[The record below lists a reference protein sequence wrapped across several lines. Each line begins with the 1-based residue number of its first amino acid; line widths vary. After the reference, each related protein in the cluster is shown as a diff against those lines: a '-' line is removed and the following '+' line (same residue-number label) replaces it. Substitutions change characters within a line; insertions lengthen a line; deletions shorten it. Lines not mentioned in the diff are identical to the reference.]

1 MTPAKVNVLI
11 AQFAYG
17 GTGGVPWVLPSH
29 TNWIARLYHDLVK
42 DERVDKIAIQTLSD
56 TPITMSRNRVVK
68 TARDTGYD
76 FILMLDSDNTPDIE
90 KDDDPAWKPFWQTS
104 FDFAYGRLVRGLP
117 SVVCAP
123 YCGIPPHEN
132 VYVFQWQSPETSETS
147 PISLEQYTRN
157 HAAIMAGIQPVAA
170 GPTGVTLYST
180 TAFDLQKPPWFYYE
194 YNNDEQTA
202 KSSTEDVTNFRDIA
216 LLGHQKYGEPVLFCN
231 WDSWAGHAKVK
242 TVRKPRV
249 VYASDVNARF
259 REAIAC
265 NLDRGTQEV
274 EVDFTDG
281 LDPELL
287 RAAPLIRYQGSP
299 SALHPIAIQ
308 HVARRIDGGGEDT
321 HINERRYE
329 RELYGRTVHTIGINS
344 WLWDLEQLKD
354 MVHEQAKRFPDRPL
368 RILEVGSWV
377 GESAIALCAGFG
389 ESGGHLTCVDSWEGS
404 PHDLTGDT
412 IAALSKDTVL
422 GLFRR
427 NTVGLPVTQVVCRSP
442 EATALVQDRDFDLIF
457 IDAGHTYS
465 ECAADLQAW
474 FPFLAPDGIMAGHD
488 YCGMFRGVI
497 RAVDEFCSEVGVTP
511 EFKTAS
517 SVWSFH
523 RAACQ
528 CEPQV
533 AEVVQLAQAGAK
545 VQKAMVL
552 GKVVEVVGNP
562 RPVEEVD
569 AIAKIT
575 ELVAQS
581 RDGVA
586 MRAVEVG
593 TWVGETA
600 VALAEKLGDGAFLYC
615 VEDYSG
621 DTWTGWHA
629 EAGKEVGAVK
639 LLEMWHKNTL
649 TLPVRLLNADPIS
662 VAKLPD
668 DAVEADL
675 VFLNIREGDNSAL
688 VDLWLKHLAPY
699 GFLCGDNH
707 HLVEGVLDEK
717 FLKAGA
723 SVRRV
728 ADTSLWI
735 VSKQEYEECMMLAAQ
750 NGKSSR
756 RARRATPSGRSKS

>member
-56 TPITMSRNRVVK
+56 TPITMTRNLVVK

-76 FILMLDSDNTPDIE
+76 FILMLDSDNVPDVE
-90 KDDDPAWKPFWQTS
+90 KDDDPGWKPFWQTS
-104 FDFAYGRLVRGLP
+104 FDFAYERLVRGLP

-123 YCGIPPHEN
+123 YCGIPPQEN
-132 VYVFQWQSPETSETS
+132 VYVFHWHTPETSETA
-147 PISLEQYTRN
+147 PFSLEPYSRHQ
-157 HAAIMAGIQPVAA
+157 AASMAGIQPVAA
-170 GPTGVTLYST
+170 GPTGVTLYSAN
-180 TAFDLQKPPWFYYE
+180 AFDLQEPPWFYYE
-194 YNNDEQTA
+194 YNDKAQTA
-202 KSSTEDVTNFRDIA
+202 KASTEDVTNFRDIA

-231 WDSWAGHAKVK
+231 WDSWAGHMKVK
-242 TVRKPRV
+242 CVRKPRV
-249 VYASDVNARF
+249 VYTSDINEKF
-259 REAIAC
+259 REAMANRI
-265 NLDRGTQEV
+265 DRNDRMMD
-274 EVDFTDG
+274 VDYTAG
-281 LDPELL
+281 LDQALL
-287 RAAPLIRYQGSP
+287 RAAPMVFYQGP
-299 SALHPIAIQ
+299 VKDLHPLTSRHI
-308 HVARRIDGGGEDT
+308 ARRIDGGGDDVPD
-321 HINERRYE
+321 NERRYE
-329 RELYGRTVHTIGINS
+329 RDVYGRTVHTLGINS
-344 WLWDLEQLKD
+344 WPWDLEQLR
-354 MVHEQAKRFPDRPL
+354 VLVSEAAGRHPDRPL
-368 RILEVGSWV
+368 KVLEVGSWV
-377 GESAIALCAGFG
+377 GESATALCAGFG
-389 ESGGHLTCVDSWEGS
+389 KAGGHLTCVDSWEGS
-404 PHDLTGDT
+404 PNDLTSST
-412 IAALSKDTVL
+412 IEAVSRDTVL

-427 NTVGLPVTQVVCRSP
+427 NTADLPITIVECRSP
-442 EATALVQDRDFDLIF
+442 EATSLVQDRDFDLIF
-457 IDAGHTYS
+457 IDAGHTYH
-465 ECAADLQAW
+465 ECMADLQAW
-474 FPFLAPDGIMAGHD
+474 FPFLAPDSVMAGHD
-488 YCGMFRGVI
+488 YCGKFRGVI
-497 RAVDEFCSEVGVTP
+497 RAVDEFCEQVGAIP
-511 EFKTAS
+511 QFQHAS
-517 SVWSFH
+517 SVWHFY

-533 AEVVQLAQAGAK
+533 AEVVQPAQTGTR

-586 MRAVEVG
+586 MRAVEVR

-600 VALAEKLGDGAFLYC
+600 VALTEKLGDGAFLYC

-649 TLPVRLLNADPIS
+649 TIPVRLLNADPIS